1 MGQPP
6 SHLSRKRTVLPEGGR
21 VQLPREVTTLVRY
34 ASRVTVLTGAG
45 MSAESGVPTFRDAQT
60 GLWEHFDPTELA
72 TPRAWAR
79 DKALCNAWYLWRVH
93 LVRSVEPNA
102 GHRALA
108 EWARRPGIQ
117 LRIVTQNID
126 DLHERAG
133 SEVLAHLHGSLF
145 AWRCDTCHAPAPTPH
160 APAEPHQYIDP
171 DRCRHCAAGDIRP
184 GVVWFEEPLPAR
196 EFDQAIEVCRDADLV
211 VVVGTSGIVQPAAS
225 LPHLAG
231 ANGIPIVEVDPRETL
246 LTEAAT
252 VSLRATAAGAIPAMV
267 RAAAL
272 E

>member
-1 MGQPP
+1 
-6 SHLSRKRTVLPEGGR
+6 
-21 VQLPREVTTLVRY
+21 
-34 ASRVTVLTGAG
+34 
-45 MSAESGVPTFRDAQT
+45 
-60 GLWEHFDPTELA
+60 
-72 TPRAWAR
+72 
-79 DKALCNAWYLWRVH
+79 
-93 LVRSVEPNA
+93 
-102 GHRALA
+102 
-108 EWARRPGIQ
+108 
-117 LRIVTQNID
+117 
-126 DLHERAG
+126 
-133 SEVLAHLHGSLF
+133 
-145 AWRCDTCHAPAPTPH
+145 
-160 APAEPHQYIDP
+160 
-171 DRCRHCAAGDIRP
+171 
-184 GVVWFEEPLPAR
+184 VVWFEEPLPAR

>member
-1 MGQPP
+1 MAAMENI
-6 SHLSRKRTVLPEGGR
+6 RNIVI
-21 VQLPREVTTLVRY
+21 
-34 ASRVTVLTGAG
+34 LTGAG
-45 MSAESGVPTFRDAQT
+45 VSAESGIDTFRT
-60 GLWEHFDPTELA
+60 PGGLWERYKPEEVA
-72 TPRAWAR
+72 TPEAFAR
-79 DKALCNAWYLWRVH
+79 DPD
-93 LVRSVEPNA
+93 LVLAFYDMRRAAIQDKQPNA
-102 GHRALA
+102 AHHALA
-108 EWARRPGIQ
+108 RLDAEWDGD
-117 LRIVTQNID
+117 LLIVTQNID

-252 VSLRATAAGAIPAMV
+252 VSLRATAAGALPAMV
-267 RAAAL
+267 RAAV